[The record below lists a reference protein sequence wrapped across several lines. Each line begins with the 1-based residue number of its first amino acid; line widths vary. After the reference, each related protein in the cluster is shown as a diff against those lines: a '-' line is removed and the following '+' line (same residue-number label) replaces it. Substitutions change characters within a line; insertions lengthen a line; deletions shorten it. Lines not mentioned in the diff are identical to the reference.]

1 MATLKEL
8 QDKLANAKSD
18 KVKEIIQAEIQKAQF
33 REQASQGNE
42 IAQLLLTLKDSI
54 DAVKRGGGT
63 GAKGGVSEAEV
74 EMLVNESLRKN
85 KITLND
91 LDDNLR
97 NFLTAQAK
105 VQLELRVDTL
115 ASVNY
120 QTIQGGTVPMETIED
135 PLFQKILS
143 DAVSMNN
150 VYLYGTAGSGKTYI
164 ATQIAKFLNY
174 NYIEINCNQY
184 TSPLEIIGGQTIDG
198 YQEGKLIRA
207 WGNLTD
213 DGRAVNTAYN
223 GAVLCIDEIPKIDP
237 NTAGLFNSA
246 LAKVKDIEYIVK
258 GKENEKIMPLIE
270 NGRGDKIPKGN
281 LIIIATGNLKLNEL
295 STEYEANFK
304 QDLSLQ
310 DRFAGSTYQVDY
322 NYQSEWDSMMKGFA
336 FIYIPL
342 LKLREKIIEQ
352 KYTGYAFVSRRILS
366 NLKRTYITYRGI
378 VDKKGTEIG
387 SKKVDDAITK
397 PKTLLDGLNSFLGLF
412 KPEQKKILM
421 DAMNYDGFIKMVA
434 EKNKMPIDNLDTPDE
449 VKEVKEFIK
458 LNKKKLEENVA

>member
-8 QDKLANAKSD
+8 QDKLANAKSE
-18 KVKEIIQAEIQKAQF
+18 KVKELLQAEIQKAEL
-33 REQASQGNE
+33 REQATQGNE
-42 IAQLLLTLKDSI
+42 IASMFLALKDTI
-54 DAVKRGGGT
+54 DAFKRSQGT
-63 GAKGGVSEAEV
+63 GVGGGVSQAEV
-74 EMLVNESLRKN
+74 EMLVNESLKTK
-85 KITLND
+85 KIG
-91 LDDNLR
+91 LDDLETNLR

-105 VQLELRVDTL
+105 VQLELKVDTMS
-115 ASVNY
+115 SVNY
-120 QTIQGGTVPMETIED
+120 QTIKGGEVSKDTMED

-213 DGRAVNTAYN
+213 DGENINKDYN

-246 LAKVKDIEYIVK
+246 LAKVKDIIYDVNT
-258 GKENEKIMPLIE
+258 NEKIMPTIE
-270 NGRGDKIPKGN
+270 NGRGQKIPKGN

-310 DRFAGSTYQVDY
+310 DRFAGSTYRVDY
-322 NYQSEWDSMMKGFA
+322 NYDSEWKGMMKGFA
-336 FIYIPL
+336 FIYLPL

-352 KYTGYAFVSRRILS
+352 RYTGYAFVSRRILA
-366 NLKRTYITYRGI
+366 NLKDTYKTYRNV
-378 VDKKGTEIG
+378 VDKKGVG
-387 SKKVDDAITK
+387 SQVVDDALTQ
-397 PKTLLDGLNSFLGLF
+397 PKSLIDGVKAFLGLF
-412 KPEQKKILM
+412 KPEQQKILK
-421 DAMNYDGFIKMVA
+421 DAMDYDKFLKIVE
-434 EKNKMPIDNLDTPDE
+434 EKNKLPMNQLDTPQE
-449 VKEVKEFIK
+449 VAEVMTFIERNKEN
-458 LNKKKLEENVA
+458 LRNNVA

>member
-1 MATLKEL
+1 MATIKEL
-8 QDKLANAKSD
+8 QDKLARAKSD
-18 KVKEIIQAEIQKAQF
+18 KVKEIIQAEIQKAEF

-42 IAQLLLTLKDSI
+42 VAQLLLALKDSI
-54 DAVKRGGGT
+54 DAVKKGGGT
-63 GAKGGVSEAEV
+63 GGGGGVSQAEV
-74 EMLVNESLRKN
+74 EMLVSESLKKN
-85 KITLND
+85 KITLDD
-91 LDDNLR
+91 LDGNLR

-105 VQLELRVDTL
+105 VQLELKVDNLT
-115 ASVNY
+115 SVNY
-120 QTIQGGTVPMETIED
+120 QTVVGGSVPLETVND

-213 DGRAVNTAYN
+213 DGRAINTNYN

-246 LAKVKDIEYIVK
+246 LAKVKDIIYKTQSNI
-258 GKENEKIMPLIE
+258 KEMPTIE
-270 NGRGDKIPKGN
+270 NGKGDKIPKGN

-310 DRFAGSTYQVDY
+310 DRFAGSTYRVDY
-322 NYQSEWDSMMKGFA
+322 NYQSEWESMKGFA
-336 FIYIPL
+336 FIFIAL

-352 KYTGYAFVSRRILS
+352 RYTGYAFVSRRILS
-366 NLKRTYITYRGI
+366 NLKQTYKTFRSV
-378 VDKKGTEIG
+378 VDKKGVG
-387 SKKVDDAITK
+387 SQVVDDALTQ
-397 PKTLLDGLNSFLGLF
+397 PKTLIDGLNSFLGLF
-412 KPEQKKILM
+412 KPEQKRILM
-421 DAMNYDGFIKMVA
+421 EAMDYDGFIRIVEA
-434 EKNKMPIDNLDTPDE
+434 KNRLPINELDTPQELAE
-449 VKEVKEFIK
+449 VQVFIVR
-458 LNKKKLEENVA
+458 NKINLANNVA